1 MDSTEIE
8 NLLKG
13 LENEENAS
21 LLELDM
27 SIIKSQ
33 KNDILQRMQF
43 SKDDLRTYHKKLS
56 DYRYVDEVKDLR
68 YGSFI
73 RWFNISNTDG
83 IKLSLG
89 GILCDIK
96 VVNDGVHVVCKN
108 FRHKHIQIRMDECII
123 FQKLSDQERII
134 LDVVGYLNK

>member
-43 SKDDLRTYHKKLS
+43 SKDDLKTYHKKLS

-73 RWFNISNTDG
+73 RWFNISHTDD

-96 VVNDGVHVVCKN
+96 VVNDGIHLVCKN

-123 FQKLSDQERII
+123 FQRLSDQERII

>member
-13 LENEENAS
+13 LENEENTS

-43 SKDDLRTYHKKLS
+43 SGKELKYYHKKL
-56 DYRYVDEVKDLR
+56 DNYRYVDEVKDLR
-68 YGSFI
+68 YGAFI
-73 RWFNISNTDG
+73 RWFNISTTTN

-96 VVNDGVHVVCKN
+96 VVNDGVHLVCKN
-108 FRHKHIQIRMDECII
+108 FKHKHVQIKMDECII
-123 FQKLSDQERII
+123 FQKLSDQERVI
-134 LDVVGYLNK
+134 LDVIGYLNK

>member
-1 MDSTEIE
+1 MDSKEIE

-13 LENEENAS
+13 LENEENTS

-43 SKDDLRTYHKKLS
+43 SGKEIKYYHKKL
-56 DYRYVDEVKDLR
+56 DNYRYVDEIKDLR
-68 YGSFI
+68 YGAFI
-73 RWFNISNTDG
+73 RWFNISHSTN
-83 IKLSLG
+83 INLSLG

-96 VVNDGVHVVCKN
+96 VVNDGIHLVCKN
-108 FRHKHIQIRMDECII
+108 FRHKHIQIRMDECVV
-123 FQKLSDQERII
+123 FQKLSTQERVI